1 MGIPAATKVGSRR
14 LLRIAWWGGSAPPL
28 FKILWNNLLNNIVI
42 KYDGEWVPE
51 YAELSAALKR
61 EPYQGT

>member
-28 FKILWNNLLNNIVI
+28 FKMRSNLLNDIVI
-42 KYDGEWVPE
+42 KYYGEWVPE
-51 YAELSAALKR
+51 YAEISAALKR
-61 EPYQGT
+61 EPYQKT